1 MRKPTSINVI
11 VHYPKDVVGIHRLLK
26 HIAAEN
32 TDLFIT
38 ALRQSG
44 RPKRQKLDVIDAVF
58 DSENQRKS
66 AKKQLRR
73 KTE

>member
-1 MRKPTSINVI
+1 MRKPTPINVI

-58 DSENQRKS
+58 DSESQRKS
-66 AKKQLRR
+66 AKKELR
-73 KTE
+73 KN

>member
-1 MRKPTSINVI
+1 MGKPASINVI
-11 VHYPKDVVGIHRLLK
+11 VYYPKDAVGIHRLLK

-32 TDLFIT
+32 TDLFIA

-44 RPKRQKLDVIDAVF
+44 RPKQQKLDVIDAVF
-58 DSENQRKS
+58 DSESQRKT

>member
-1 MRKPTSINVI
+1 MRKTAPINVI

-26 HIAAEN
+26 HIATEN
-32 TDLFIT
+32 TELFIAT
-38 ALRQSG
+38 LGKSDRS
-44 RPKRQKLDVIDAVF
+44 KRQKSELIDAVF

-73 KTE
+73 KNE